1 MALDAAQIQTIIT
14 AISAIGILAAAVAG
28 WINSKHIK
36 ATVAVVEKN
45 TNSTL
50 AALTAKADTAVDQ
63 RATAV
68 ELAARPDMP
77 APVIVPASPPA
88 LPGPPQQ

>member
-1 MALDAAQIQTIIT
+1 MALDAAQIQTIVT
-14 AISAIGILAAAVAG
+14 AIGAIGILATAVATYLNSITIKKAAVV
-28 WINSKHIK
+28 I
-36 ATVAVVEKN
+36 EKN

-50 AALTAKADTAVDQ
+50 TALTAKADTARDQ
-63 RATAV
+63 RATAA

-77 APVIVPASPPA
+77 AAAIVPTSPPT

>member
-14 AISAIGILAAAVAG
+14 ALGAIGILAAAVAG
-28 WINSKHIK
+28 WINSKQIK
-36 ATVAVVEKN
+36 ATVAGVEKN

-50 AALTAKADTAVDQ
+50 SALTARADMAVDQ

-68 ELAARPDMP
+68 ELAARPALP
-77 APVIVPASPPA
+77 AAATVPTSTPT

>member
-1 MALDAAQIQTIIT
+1 MALDAAQIQTIVT
-14 AISAIGILAAAVAG
+14 AIGAIGLLATAIATYL
-28 WINSKHIK
+28 NSRTIK
-36 ATVAVVEKN
+36 QTAQVIEKN

-50 AALTAKADTAVDQ
+50 SALTAKADAANDQ

-68 ELAARPDMP
+68 ELAARPSIP
-77 APVIVPASPPA
+77 AAATVPTPTPK